1 MYPCTLAPRPGRKAA
16 SSRKQGVSGH
26 ARQPKGLPSKPA
38 VDESRVTGSP
48 ARLQKELR
56 WPGGHL
62 VKIDLFPNISSLVRE
77 EAASEGWRPPRDSS
91 RTLL

>member
-1 MYPCTLAPRPGRKAA
+1 MCIHAHWLLG
-16 SSRKQGVSGH
+16 SGKQGVSGH

-62 VKIDLFPNISSLVRE
+62 VKIDLFPNVSSLLRE

-91 RTLL
+91 GTLL